1 MANVT
6 GFVTVSATATT
17 TQASS
22 TVNCKEIKLIK
33 NDGAVDLTIGI
44 DNIITDGNT
53 ITLKAGESLENF
65 PVYVDK
71 LYYKTAADATAFRF
85 IGLREKNF

>member
-1 MANVT
+1 MANIT
-6 GFVTVSATATT
+6 GFVTVAATASTDE
-17 TQASS
+17 ASS

-44 DNIITDGNT
+44 DNITADGNT

-65 PVYVDK
+65 AVYCKV
-71 LYYKTAADATAFRF
+71 LYYKTGSSTAAFRF
-85 IGLREKNF
+85 IGIRD

>member
-17 TQASS
+17 DQAST

-44 DNIITDGNT
+44 DNAIADGNT

-65 PVYVDK
+65 PVYCKV
-71 LYYKTAADATAFRF
+71 LYYKTGSSTAALRF
-85 IGLREKNF
+85 IGIRG

>member
-1 MANVT
+1 MANIC
-6 GFVTVSATATT
+6 GFVTLSATATT
-17 TQASS
+17 TQAST

-44 DNIITDGNT
+44 DNAIADGNT

-65 PVYVDK
+65 PVYCKV
-71 LYYKTAADATAFRF
+71 LYYKTSSDTAAFRF
-85 IGLREKNF
+85 IGIRE

>member
-65 PVYVDK
+65 PVYCKV
-71 LYYKTAADATAFRF
+71 LYYKSASSTAAFRF
-85 IGLREKNF
+85 IGIRE